1 MSESFPRPESFEE
14 SVVVYGTLTCGYCAM
29 AKLLLTKRG
38 LSYGWFNVASN
49 PSAREWLQEESGQRT
64 VPQIFIHGK
73 SIGGFSELRT
83 LDERGELT
91 VDASAD
97 E

>member
-14 SVVVYGTLTCGYCAM
+14 SVVVYGTLTCGFCAM

-38 LSYGWFNVASN
+38 LAYGWFNVASN
-49 PSAREWLQEESGQRT
+49 PEAREWLQEVSGQRT
-64 VPQIFIHGK
+64 VPQIFINGN
-73 SIGGFSELRT
+73 SIGGFSELRA
-83 LDERGELT
+83 LDEGGELKT
-91 VDASAD
+91 QASAG

>member
-38 LSYGWFNVASN
+38 IAYGWFNVASN
-49 PSAREWLQEESGQRT
+49 PSAREWLQEASGQRT
-64 VPQIFIHGK
+64 VPQIFIK
-73 SIGGFSELRT
+73 NNSIGGFSELRA
-83 LDERGELT
+83 LDEAGELKS
-91 VDASAD
+91 DASQS